1 MIYHPLGRS
10 GLEVSAISLGTGGP
24 SRIGQRT
31 HADEAESH
39 RVIQRALDLG
49 INLLDT
55 ATAKQSSAEHL
66 RVWIAIAITW
76 PLNFLR
82 ILMKAEN

>member
-1 MIYHPLGRS
+1 MIYHTLGRS

-31 HADEAESH
+31 HADESRSH
-39 RVIQRALDLG
+39 QVIQRALDLG

-55 ATAKQSSAEHL
+55 APAYGDSE
-66 RVWIAIAITW
+66 AILGRALKGIDRKRYYLATKFT
-76 PLNFLR
+76 P
-82 ILMKAEN
+82 